1 MLPSIHCMSNLKKKW
16 DTYMGGYER
25 ESDQGTIKGAI
36 VSRGQS
42 CICEG
47 WRSKMQV
54 RTTVCDAVYW
64 KSSIRKAWV
73 TLSQLK

>member
-1 MLPSIHCMSNLKKKW
+1 
-16 DTYMGGYER
+16 MGEYER
-25 ESDQGTIKGAI
+25 ESGQGTMKGAI

-42 CICEG
+42 YIYVG
-47 WRSKMQV
+47 WRSIMQV
-54 RTTVCDAVYW
+54 RTTVFNAIYW

>member
-1 MLPSIHCMSNLKKKW
+1 
-16 DTYMGGYER
+16 MGGYER

-64 KSSIRKAWV
+64 KTSIRKAWV

>member
-1 MLPSIHCMSNLKKKW
+1 MKEI
-16 DTYMGGYER
+16 DTCGDMKER
-25 ESDQGTIKGAI
+25 VTMNGAI

-42 CICEG
+42 YICVG
-47 WRSKMQV
+47 WRSNKQV
-54 RTTVCDAVYW
+54 RSTVCNAVYW